1 MLIDISKFMIIS
13 QDQFNELISLYEV
26 NLDLNSDMYLFTY
39 LFANFLAY
47 FLIAIFLYLIYRIV
61 HKLMPIN
68 RRKYLC

>member
-1 MLIDISKFMIIS
+1 MLIDMSKFMIIS

-26 NLDLNSDMYLFTY
+26 NLNLNSDMYLFTY
-39 LFANFLAY
+39 LFANFMAY

-68 RRKYLC
+68 RRKYIC

>member
-39 LFANFLAY
+39 LFANFMAY
-47 FLIAIFLYLIYRIV
+47 FLILVLIYLIYRFV